1 MPTFLSCCRIS
12 FVILVFACTLTG
24 SVLPGD
30 LAQSGAA
37 TLIPAVSDKRPG
49 QDRLKQFST
58 LLDSA
63 EAKLAFTESRAKGS
77 LDNDRLRELR
87 QEILREVQG
96 LAPIAE
102 ALQVEKSRI
111 TAEQNT
117 LGPAPEDKSTE
128 TAPVG
133 KLREALGKQMVLAE
147 ADIKTV
153 QFLKVRA
160 QVLTQRII
168 AIQRDRLADQL
179 FSRNADPFAPET
191 WGVALRDLTS
201 QGSRTAEVIDFV
213 RNVDWS
219 SEATQ
224 LVVKKLIGTVL
235 LGFVLVWPFRIWLN
249 RRLLPVW
256 DPSVRL
262 GFSERLWISVK
273 RGLIRMVPLAV
284 LVGIANA
291 VIQGAGILGDIGAN
305 ALALISTIL
314 VSLVAV
320 ISLVRAVLSPGKPN
334 WRAVPIND
342 AAAARSCQIVTV
354 LLVISSFDHFL
365 AFGEQVWN
373 LTVEVVSLRMF
384 VTTLATMLPIF
395 ALTGARLWHQAPD
408 GQLDYG
414 KAAKTRW
421 VRWPVSAVAAG
432 ASIAAV
438 AGYTELGHSLAT
450 SLLRSSVVVLVSVAA
465 FAVLRELL
473 TLVLSRVGGP
483 VREDRKQAENS
494 DSGAMMRFWLSV
506 VAALVV
512 GVPAFLAFLLL
523 WGVSRDTIDSGLSLL
538 IDGFAI
544 GSVHISL
551 INVVTAIL
559 IFTGLLFV
567 TKVIKAILEKRVLP
581 MTRLD
586 TGLQNSFA
594 TSVGYIGFVT
604 ALLAAASTLGIGLSN
619 LAIVAGALSVGIGF
633 GLQTIVNNF
642 VSGLIL
648 LFERPIKVGDWIVT
662 GDTEGYVRRIRV
674 RATEIETFNRSTV
687 IIPNSALITAPVTNW
702 FLNDRVGRCIVE
714 IGVGYDSDP
723 EKVRSILLDCARSH
737 PRVSRW
743 PEPSA
748 LLVAFG
754 DSALNFSL
762 RFYLQDIELIN
773 PVGSEVRVAILKRF
787 RKEGISIPF
796 PQRDVHV
803 IHKQS
808 GMQAAE
814 W

>member
-1 MPTFLSCCRIS
+1 M
-12 FVILVFACTLTG
+12 
-24 SVLPGD
+24 
-30 LAQSGAA
+30 
-37 TLIPAVSDKRPG
+37 IPPVAEKRPG
-49 QDRLKQFST
+49 QEKLRLFSL

-63 EAKLAFTESRAKGS
+63 EARLIVTESGAKGS

-87 QEILREVQG
+87 QEILRDLQG
-96 LAPIAE
+96 LAPIVE

-117 LGPAPEDKSTE
+117 LGPTPEDKNTE
-128 TAPVG
+128 VAAVT
-133 KLREALGKQMVLAE
+133 KLRENLGKQMTLAE

-168 AIQRDRLADQL
+168 TIQRARLADQL
-179 FSRNADPFAPET
+179 FSRNADPFARET
-191 WGVALRDLTS
+191 WDVALRDLTG
-201 QGSRTAEVIDFV
+201 QGSRTAELMGMARTI
-213 RNVDWS
+213 DWS
-219 SEATQ
+219 AETTR
-224 LVVKKLIGTVL
+224 LTVGKLAGTIL
-235 LGFVLVWPFRIWLN
+235 LGLVLVWPFRIWLN

-291 VIQGAGILGDIGAN
+291 VIQGAGILGEVGAN
-305 ALALISTIL
+305 ALALISSVL
-314 VSLVAV
+314 VSLVAAV
-320 ISLVRAVLSPGKPN
+320 SLVRAVLSPGKPN
-334 WRAVPIND
+334 WRAVPINNR
-342 AAAARSCQIVTV
+342 AAARTSQIATI
-354 LLVISSFDHFL
+354 LLIISAVDHLL

-373 LTVEVVSLRMF
+373 LPVEVVSLRMF
-384 VTTLATMLPIF
+384 LTAMAMMLPVF
-395 ALTGARLWHQAPD
+395 ALTGASLWHQHED
-408 GQLDYG
+408 GQSNDA
-414 KAAKTRW
+414 KAGKTRW
-421 VRWPVSAVAAG
+421 IRWPAAAIAMVSTCSV
-432 ASIAAV
+432 V

-450 SLLRSSVVVLVSVAA
+450 ALLRSSVAILVAVAA

-473 TLVLSRVGGP
+473 TLMLHRLGAATQQEQTG
-483 VREDRKQAENS
+483 EQA
-494 DSGAMMRFWLSV
+494 DSGAMMRFWLN
-506 VAALVV
+506 VAVALVV
-512 GVPAFLAFLLL
+512 GIPSAFALLML

-551 INVVTAIL
+551 VNVATAIL
-559 IFTGLLFV
+559 IFTGLLFL
-567 TKVIKAILEKRVLP
+567 TRVIKAILEKRVLP

-594 TSVGYIGFVT
+594 TSIGYIGFVT

-662 GDTEGYVRRIRV
+662 GETEGYVRRIRV

-702 FLNDRVGRCIVE
+702 FLNDRIGRCIID

-737 PRVSRW
+737 PRVLRW
-743 PEPSA
+743 PEPTA

-773 PVGSEVRVAILKRF
+773 PVGSEIRMAILKRF
-787 RKEGISIPF
+787 RKDGISIPF
-796 PQRDVHV
+796 PQRDIHV
-803 IHKQS
+803 IHKQT
-808 GMQAAE
+808 GIQAAE